1 MVDIWVPIGKTIPIS
16 YGKHR
21 LRRVIPNAA
30 FFSDPREIGHVFG
43 GRKAMPN
50 QPIVIEGADGETPTV
65 ILAMGDTE
73 ASELEDIAIAAK
85 EKSERRMRATGY
97 ALPFNEFREKT
108 GKARRE
114 DVPAMMAEAVERRL
128 NEQRK
133 NWRTDPRRYA
143 REKKPQ

>member
-1 MVDIWVPIGKTIPIS
+1 
-16 YGKHR
+16 
-21 LRRVIPNAA
+21 
-30 FFSDPREIGHVFG
+30 
-43 GRKAMPN
+43 
-50 QPIVIEGADGETPTV
+50 
-65 ILAMGDTE
+65 
-73 ASELEDIAIAAK
+73 
-85 EKSERRMRATGY
+85 MRATGY